1 MLNSLTKN
9 QKIIFSIILF
19 IMIIIIIYYIYSML
33 YKDNFTV
40 LHYDNTLIET
50 NLLETNQNILSN
62 KEYFETNFIIVYVC
76 GAVKENKVVKLKE
89 NSRICDAIEAVGGFT
104 KEADLINI
112 NLAYI
117 LEDGEKIYVPKKG
130 EEISAKNNY
139 YSNFQNYSSSYEKS
153 NKININTATQTEL
166 ETVPGIGPSSA
177 LKIIN
182 YREEHG
188 KFNTIEDI
196 KNVSGIG
203 DAKFKKIKDYI
214 SIK

>member
-1 MLNSLTKN
+1 METKN
-9 QKIIFSIILF
+9 
-19 IMIIIIIYYIYSML
+19 
-33 YKDNFTV
+33 
-40 LHYDNTLIET
+40 
-50 NLLETNQNILSN
+50 
-62 KEYFETNFIIVYVC
+62 
-76 GAVKENKVVKLKE
+76 
-89 NSRICDAIEAVGGFT
+89 
-104 KEADLINI
+104 
-112 NLAYI
+112 
-117 LEDGEKIYVPKKG
+117 KKG